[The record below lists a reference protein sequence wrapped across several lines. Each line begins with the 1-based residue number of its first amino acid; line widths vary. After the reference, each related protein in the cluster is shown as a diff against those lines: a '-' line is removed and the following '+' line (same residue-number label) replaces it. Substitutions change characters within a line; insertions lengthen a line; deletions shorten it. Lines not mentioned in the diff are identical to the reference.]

1 MAADLNITGEV
12 VVSADK
18 AEAAF
23 TRVGARADAMAKN
36 VADSAG
42 KASKAVDGIGA
53 GAEKGAQR
61 FTRSEAQIRAE
72 ITKTTAALENLGKT
86 ASQRLELKIDSKG
99 LDRAKFEP
107 YLAKLKEVE
116 QAHSDLVL
124 SSGAA
129 SKSLLSVAAS
139 GATAFASSAVV
150 RGAAD
155 AAKAMYDASA
165 AAERFR
171 TTLDFATGGKGA
183 QELVYLR
190 GVTHDLGLQFNS
202 TATAYASFQA
212 AAKGTELE
220 GQKARDVFQSIA
232 KASAVMGLS
241 ADQSSGAL
249 LALQQMISKGT
260 VQAEELRGQLG
271 ERLPGAFQVA
281 ARAMGVTTAELG
293 QMLERGEVVA
303 SDFLPKFARAL
314 EENLGGAAEKAAE
327 RLDASV
333 NRLENAWERLKQNGG
348 DSGASTFMAGQY
360 NILADAMTNV
370 SERMEMARVSG
381 GGFVAQMAAAGGA
394 ALQFIN
400 PLNALSYTAQS
411 NAEALRVAE
420 LRMVEM
426 QKSARAGIDV
436 KVQMGRLEELIAKLR
451 AAKAAQD
458 SLNGGGSAD
467 YDNRPE
473 DARLAAG
480 AREAARQAKLRE
492 DANSFLLKQS
502 GVPDSYIKDMT
513 ELIRLNQEG
522 VIVGKAYTE
531 ALKKQQDV
539 LLQKTGVTKGVAAA
553 IGQEQGAY
561 QSLIASIRAKVE
573 EDKLEL
579 AGGAALT
586 ESQRMRIKLDQDLAA
601 GRVKLNSAHEKS
613 VRAAIAEKAAT
624 EAQVLTMKALEKA
637 SSDATLARRKESEGI
652 EEWMRAQEQAAQKAL
667 DSVKDRITSL
677 KDEEDAVSL
686 SRAQNVSLA
695 EAVEMV
701 AIARLREKQAG
712 FYENSEGWE
721 QIEREIAARKELLK
735 LIGSKSARE
744 ASDKAAEDARKAW
757 EQTADEINRSLTDA
771 LLRGF
776 ESGKGFAENLR
787 DTLKNMFNT
796 LVLRPVISAIVTP
809 VAGGITAM
817 LGLSGGGGAA
827 GGSGALGMASNA
839 LSAYRAGSQLYTL
852 GGQYLGGTM
861 SGANAL
867 GTAYANYA
875 GGGLDALLAT
885 NGAYGTASGA
895 GAGASAGMSGLAGA
909 GAFLAAA
916 AVVANAFGAFASNRI
931 VGGGLQGTLGGDD
944 LSTYQLWRTGGTLF
958 GGPSYRTQDPAK
970 QIAEYQAEL
979 DKLRDSGTGASSRAT
994 FLQDQ
999 IKFLNDRYGADLAQ
1013 GKAQSDAIQA
1023 AYKAM
1028 RAGVGD
1034 MADVLGL
1041 DSSRVR
1047 NYTMAVGS
1055 DVIHP
1060 DTGGQG
1066 IKFDG
1071 LDEAGIQKKIQEAL
1085 ATANN
1090 ALAEQVIGS
1099 WVTTTETV
1107 RRTLEITAPASG
1119 DSTFGLDGEYRQ
1131 IEETVTSTHYV
1142 ASEFARDGE
1151 NAIATLTRL
1160 ATSLTTVNSV
1170 FEDLGTTLYAS
1181 SLAGGDMAS
1190 QLIDL
1195 FGNADNFRGAA
1206 STYLQNFYSQD
1217 EQRAAVQRQLQAQL
1231 GTIDLK
1237 LPDINADDARAQYRA
1252 LAEAQ
1257 DLTTES
1263 GRKAYAMLLQLAGS
1277 FASITDAASS
1287 NAEELARIE
1296 AERQKKI
1303 ADTRA
1308 GLDERLLAAQGND
1321 RGVLDLRRKQEYD
1334 ALYKLDPALAALV
1347 AQIYALED
1355 ASTAAAAAA
1364 QQEAEA
1370 AARAAEIEAS
1380 RFDINQRILIAQGND
1395 RGALDL
1401 RRRKEYDELYQ
1412 KDPALAALIAQ
1423 LYALEDA
1430 ASAAAAAAQK
1440 EAEAAARAAEIES
1453 NRSSLQERLLIAGG
1467 DERGALDLRRKQE
1480 FDALYKLD
1488 PALAA
1493 LVAKIYELEDAS
1505 RAAAD
1510 AAARA
1515 AEIESKGFDLT
1526 QRLLIAEGR
1535 DREALDLRRAQEYDA
1550 LYKLDPALAAMVA
1563 RIYELE
1569 DAASAAAEAERARGN
1584 AMRDLADAMGRQR
1597 EVWESQLEV
1606 IDAQRQVQQEA
1617 LGLITGIFD
1626 LVRSNARD
1634 LYGEVGAT
1642 AAMQASQGNAFIAQA
1657 LATAK
1662 RTGYLPEQDALQEA
1676 ISAARGGLDANNYA
1690 TQVDA
1695 DFARLVLAG
1704 QLKGLEDIAGPQKTA
1719 AEQQIERLDAQTENL
1734 QRLIREAQK
1743 EYDLLQRQV
1752 DIANGTYNATI
1763 TVAEATAKIIELL
1776 GGRKPAGN
1784 ASGDGGAAWGG
1795 SAPTPAGTGS
1805 GTAPAPAKYSRVF
1818 WAGGSAAGY
1827 EPIRD
1832 QSLIDRLDKLAP
1844 VYHSFDGTGD
1854 LVGLGEAFRQA
1865 GGSIADLSILSGNY
1879 EADWRKAF
1887 AAVGIPAF
1895 AVGTNY
1901 VPYDTPAVVHKG
1913 ERIIPAADNRA
1924 LMAALQPGPAAA
1936 GNAELVA
1943 EVRALREDNRALG
1956 GEVLR
1961 LQNRLAKVIEKWD
1974 GDGLPHER
1982 DEAVTA

>member
-1 MAADLNITGEV
+1 MADLNITGEV

-23 TRVGARADAMAKN
+23 TRVGARAEAMAKG

-42 KASKAVDGIGA
+42 KAGKAVDGIGA
-53 GAEKGAQR
+53 GAEKGAEK
-61 FTRSEAQIRAE
+61 FTRSEARVRSE
-72 ITKTTAALENLGKT
+72 IQKTTLALENLGKT
-86 ASQRLELKIDSKG
+86 ASQRLELKIDTKG

-107 YLAKLKEVE
+107 FLADLRKMEQATQQVESRLGGLSAAAGVAGRALAVIGISASIGEFVRMADASTNVASRLGLVTTSTAQLASVQQRLFEIAQSSRVSFVDLVGTYAQVARSTKDLGVSQTALLGVIQTISQAVTISGGSAASAQAALMQLSQGFASGALRGEELNSILEQTPRLAQALADGLGVGVGKLRELGQAGELTAEKVLGALGKAAPSVQAEFEKMAVTVE
-116 QAHSDLVL
+116 QASTNAANSAMKLVGVLDKITGASSSAAGGITRLSAGMDGLSAGIERLSGTKNLSDFFF
-124 SSGAA
+124 AA
-129 SKSLLSVAAS
+129 FNNERSLNAELEITQKELTNLEARLARAPSDIY
-139 GATAFASSAVV
+139 TRSAVV
-150 RGAAD
+150 EMRQYVKEIKEAQTRLAAL
-155 AAKAMYDASA
+155 S
-165 AAERFR
+165 
-171 TTLDFATGGKGA
+171 
-183 QELVYLR
+183 
-190 GVTHDLGLQFNS
+190 
-202 TATAYASFQA
+202 
-212 AAKGTELE
+212 
-220 GQKARDVFQSIA
+220 GQ
-232 KASAVMGLS
+232 
-241 ADQSSGAL
+241 
-249 LALQQMISKGT
+249 
-260 VQAEELRGQLG
+260 
-271 ERLPGAFQVA
+271 
-281 ARAMGVTTAELG
+281 
-293 QMLERGEVVA
+293 
-303 SDFLPKFARAL
+303 
-314 EENLGGAAEKAAE
+314 GGA
-327 RLDASV
+327 S
-333 NRLENAWERLKQNGG
+333 
-348 DSGASTFMAGQY
+348 
-360 NILADAMTNV
+360 
-370 SERMEMARVSG
+370 
-381 GGFVAQMAAAGGA
+381 
-394 ALQFIN
+394 
-400 PLNALSYTAQS
+400 
-411 NAEALRVAE
+411 
-420 LRMVEM
+420 
-426 QKSARAGIDV
+426 
-436 KVQMGRLEELIAKLR
+436 
-451 AAKAAQD
+451 
-458 SLNGGGSAD
+458 D

-522 VIVGKAYTE
+522 VIVGKAYTD

-1719 AEQQIERLDAQTENL
+1719 AEQQLERLDAQTENL
-1734 QRLIREAQK
+1734 QRLIREQQK

-1776 GGRKPAGN
+1776 GGKKPAGN

-1805 GTAPAPAKYSRVF
+1805 TANQPPAKYNRVF

-1827 EPIRD
+1827 EAITD

-1854 LVGLGEAFRQA
+1854 LTGLGEAFKQA
-1865 GGSIADLSILSGNY
+1865 GGSIADLAILSGNY
-1879 EADWRKAF
+1879 EADWRNAF

-1924 LMAALQPGPAAA
+1924 LMAAVNA
-1936 GNAELVA
+1936 GGQGNTARLEALVQQL
-1943 EVRALREDNRALG
+1943 VEDNRLQA
-1956 GEVLR
+1956 GEILR

-1974 GDGLPHER
+1974 GDGLPQER